1 VSDRPA
7 EPPLWEQVAE
17 RNAALPRGERLQ
29 KVLAA
34 TGYGSRRVC
43 EELISAGR
51 VTVNGEV
58 AVLGRR
64 VDAANDRVEVDGAP
78 IGVRPDLV
86 YYLLNKPV
94 GVVTTS
100 RDTHGRPTVVD
111 IVPREPR
118 VFSVGR
124 LDVDTEGLLLL
135 TNDGDLK
142 RRLELPSTGWMRKY
156 RVRAR
161 GAPSDESLEPLR
173 RGVTI
178 DGERFQPMSLRIDR
192 QQGGNVWLTVGI
204 REGRNREVR
213 RALESVG
220 LVVNRLIRTSYGP
233 FLLGDLAPG
242 AVEEV
247 RAKVLQDQ
255 LGLRR

>member
-1 VSDRPA
+1 MASAD
-7 EPPLWEQVAE
+7 PPSE
-17 RNAALPRGERLQ
+17 RIAKRLARAG
-29 KVLAA
+29 LA
-34 TGYGSRRVC
+34 SRRGA
-43 EELISAGR
+43 EAMIAEGR
-51 VTVNGEV
+51 VAVNGKV
-58 AVLGRR
+58 IDSPALNVT
-64 VDAANDRVEVDGAP
+64 AADRIVVDGRPLGAP
-78 IGVRPDLV
+78 EPLRLWR
-86 YYLLNKPV
+86 YHKPA
-94 GVVTTS
+94 GVVTS
-100 RDTHGRPTVVD
+100 ARDEKGRPTVFSQLPPD
-111 IVPREPR
+111 MPR
-118 VFSVGR
+118 VVSIGR
-124 LDVDTEGLLLL
+124 LDLTSEGLLLL

-192 QQGGNVWLTVGI
+192 QQGGNAWLTVGI